1 MARLEFHGVRFDD
14 DFASA
19 SAADGRGL
27 RFTRLER
34 ALLSRLAAHPRRLF
48 TREDLFAA
56 MGSRGSD
63 RNVDYVVN
71 RLRAKLGDTA
81 QDRRFIATQY
91 GEGYVWVAEPGE
103 AVEAPGLLVLGP
115 VRGLNDHLLKSLL
128 QPLRDRL
135 HARIG
140 QARGVRLEPDWAADP
155 AAGVHFSLEA
165 AFHRAS
171 GRTHA
176 ALVLRREPS
185 RETVAS
191 FRESFVGDPAPGV
204 IEALAGSVTDAVWK
218 TLALGPRTAPAPTD
232 QPLLM
237 RMQSAAALL
246 DPPGASWLANAEQL
260 ARLRAEQPD
269 DPTLAIM
276 WAMQVFARS
285 MMTTQA
291 PGALTRAS
299 VSAVEDEIEALVLP
313 HLGAIRDDPVL
324 ALAAAK
330 LLLLLNRGHEDL
342 AEALANRAFA
352 SSAAFAAA
360 FPMLGQ
366 VQAYRGEIAEGCR
379 LYDEGL
385 QLCEPGSP
393 FEVYILVIKAMAL
406 IAADDRPAVEATYQ
420 RLLEIHPIIR
430 ENLGI
435 LFLPP
440 GDEGLA
446 RTLAPLADK
455 LDLAQARATIAYLH
469 YRVADLFRQP
479 VHSANLMRGPLTHL
493 VRRLG
498 PGVATDEIWRELP
511 HELRYLRATGPRA
524 KRALNAGA
532 EAPEASS
539 AP

>member
-1 MARLEFHGVRFDD
+1 MARLGFHGWVFDE

-19 SAADGRGL
+19 TAPDGTGL

-56 MGSRGSD
+56 MGARGSD
-63 RNVDYVVN
+63 RNVDYVIN
-71 RLRAKLGDTA
+71 RLRGKLGDTA

-91 GEGYVWVAEPGE
+91 GEGYVWVAAPSEAAEP
-103 AVEAPGLLVLGP
+103 PGLLVLGP
-115 VRGLNDHLLKSLL
+115 VRGLDDHLLKGVL
-128 QPLRDRL
+128 QPLRERL
-135 HARIG
+135 HAGIG

-155 AAGVHFSLEA
+155 AAGVHFSVEVT
-165 AFHRAS
+165 FHRAS

-176 ALVLRREPS
+176 AFVLRREPS

-191 FRESFVGDPAPGV
+191 FRESFVGTPTPEAV
-204 IEALAGSVTDAVWK
+204 EALAASLTNTVWK
-218 TLALGPRTAPAPTD
+218 TLALGPPTAAAPTD
-232 QPLLM
+232 PPLLL
-237 RMQSAAALL
+237 RMENASALL
-246 DPPGASWLANAEQL
+246 DPPGVSWLANAEQL
-260 ARLRAEQPD
+260 ARRRQEEPD
-269 DPTLAIM
+269 DPTIAVM

-285 MMTTQA
+285 MMTPLRSA
-291 PGALTRAS
+291 PLTRAS
-299 VSAVEDEIEALVLP
+299 VTAVEDEIDALVLP
-313 HLGAIRDDPVL
+313 HLAAVRDDPVL

-330 LLLLLNRGHEDL
+330 LLLMANRGHEDL

-366 VQAYRGEIAEGCR
+366 IQANRGELVEACR

-385 QLCEPGSP
+385 QLCEPGSTY
-393 FEVYILVIKAMAL
+393 EVYILVIKAMAL
-406 IAADDRPAVEATYQ
+406 IALDDRAAVEAVFA
-420 RLLEIHPIIR
+420 RLMEIAPAAR
-430 ENLGI
+430 EGFGL

-440 GDEGLA
+440 DDEGLA
-446 RTLAPLADK
+446 RTLAPLADAA
-455 LDLAQARATIAYLH
+455 DLARARATIAYLH

-479 VHSANLMRGPLTHL
+479 AHAANLMRGPLTHL

-498 PGVATDEIWRELP
+498 PSVATDEIWRELP
-511 HELRYLRATGPRA
+511 RELRYLRATGPAHRA
-524 KRALNAGA
+524 AKAGGD
-532 EAPEASS
+532 APEAPA